1 MKTYILLPEFE
12 FNKLM
17 EGRKFNGDAEDG
29 KFTDYKN
36 KLLSRTLPEV
46 GLDIVNRLQSRQ
58 DTHGI
63 APASSI
69 TNSATSMAKSSA
81 SQQGVQKQISPPR
94 SVAQHKRTEPIE
106 QDVFSTPL
114 LGKI

>member
-17 EGRKFNGDAEDG
+17 EGRNFNGDAGDG

-46 GLDIVNRLQSRQ
+46 GLDIVNRFRSKQN
-58 DTHGI
+58 THGI
-63 APASSI
+63 VPASSVP
-69 TNSATSMAKSSA
+69 NSATSMPTSSA
-81 SQQGVQKQISPPR
+81 SQQGVQKQINPPR
-94 SVAQHKRTEPIE
+94 SAVQYE
-106 QDVFSTPL
+106 
-114 LGKI
+114 